1 MQQVPTEV
9 SPNLTHCFVKA
20 DNLTQEIAT
29 RRREDQ
35 DTETIALLNTIRAN
49 RNCQSFTPWQQ
60 GFTPKEHQEMKY
72 QTDLRSQQHT
82 HENRT
87 LLVALIAAGI
97 SVLGIVV
104 GALINLDA
112 AKMEAAATR
121 ESAQKQIE
129 AVERQTVEQIKSQR
143 ELTQLQIEGQKA
155 MAISP
160 LAKKE
165 RDKKPVSTT
174 SK

>member
-1 MQQVPTEV
+1 
-9 SPNLTHCFVKA
+9 
-20 DNLTQEIAT
+20 
-29 RRREDQ
+29 
-35 DTETIALLNTIRAN
+35 
-49 RNCQSFTPWQQ
+49 
-60 GFTPKEHQEMKY
+60 
-72 QTDLRSQQHT
+72 
-82 HENRT
+82 
-87 LLVALIAAGI
+87 
-97 SVLGIVV
+97 V